1 MCGFAWFFTD
11 VTQDASPGDLVQT
24 LAERGMALEQV
35 VEDQIEVAF
44 GRRGELNPVPHG
56 SVACA

>member
-1 MCGFAWFFTD
+1 
-11 VTQDASPGDLVQT
+11 
-24 LAERGMALEQV
+24 V
-35 VEDQIEVAF
+35 VEDQLEVAL